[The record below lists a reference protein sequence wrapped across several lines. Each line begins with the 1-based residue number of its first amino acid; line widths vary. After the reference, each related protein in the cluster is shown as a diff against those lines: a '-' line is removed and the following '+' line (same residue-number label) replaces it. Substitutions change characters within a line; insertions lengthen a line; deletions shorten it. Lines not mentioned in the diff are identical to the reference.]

1 MADEIQYSYPVAELD
16 ELIEQ
21 MENGIL
27 PMMSAQ
33 LKEEVALRR
42 RELLQKMSDY
52 EDDDDE
58 YLDALERHKAT
69 MAQIEIEKRKSR
81 SHNVIE
87 LDLTAEEQAEID
99 EDVSESYVRNDP
111 NAMYHIP
118 EDELSASA
126 EEAMIRRKLESL
138 GKVYYNQKDY
148 ANAINIIREAIE
160 FSLRRDYPWLK
171 FEEALQQFAEGKIR
185 YTFAELPVLY
195 INYNTQITDKKLL
208 AGIVT
213 GDVHLINVD
222 DEPKKKR
229 KKRSKNEEAVSVPYD
244 IITPEEHAYYAQIH
258 QAGFDTPISTI
269 LKSCSTVYGR
279 YVMPPTLQFKEQSK
293 APEMAIDWSVEGM
306 GEEYFNVTHNIQKN
320 PISEIVSILNEANT
334 GKLNQ
339 NIGTSLREFMTKWR
353 VDQNQPQFV
362 LSTSLEDYQQ
372 AATIESHILDMIRNS
387 NPNI

>member
-42 RELLQKMSDY
+42 RELLQKMSEY

-229 KKRSKNEEAVSVPYD
+229 KKRSKHEEAVSVPYD
-244 IITPEEHAYYAQIH
+244 IITPEEHAHYVQIH

-279 YVMPPTLQFKEQSK
+279 YVMPPTLQFKEKSK

-320 PISEIVSILNEANT
+320 PISEIVTILNEANT

>member
-87 LDLTAEEQAEID
+87 LDLTEEEQAEID

-258 QAGFDTPISTI
+258 QAGYDTPISTI

-293 APEMAIDWSVEGM
+293 TPEMAIDWSVEGM

-372 AATIESHILDMIRNS
+372 AATIESHILDMIRSS